1 MSSMTTESKQYESC
15 CICLATTRIRDGNE
29 FLVTPGCCGKWFHQS
44 CINEMKKVGK
54 KFCPACRKAF
64 PTNSIS
70 SSSAVVSPPLPPGGA
85 SSVVAPV
92 VVSPASAA
100 TNQRHQQVPAPG
112 RQPRFTA
119 TGLFARMFGCGNF
132 SSDLSNPATG
142 CSSSLPE
149 STAGGAA
156 VLLPPPIPEPTL
168 TTNPLEEDLVTI
180 ENEVKSKSNTA
191 SKKQS
196 LNSSSAPADSSQQPL
211 QITLT
216 PEYTTTSS
224 DEKFP
229 FYVRVNIL
237 CDITTAEDATEVRT
251 SGLDVVCLLDNS
263 GSMSGSKLAN
273 LKRAMEFVVSTL
285 NEKDRLSVV
294 IFNSYGKALTGL
306 WKMNE
311 ERKEKTL
318 SIINEIRADG
328 GTDIYDGMREGWK
341 IFQNRKTKNPSS
353 CMFLLTDGQDPDH
366 LEEKKD
372 LTATMRKEGT
382 SLFVFGFG
390 NDHDSAHLTAIA
402 NAGEGSFIYVET
414 SDTVIDA
421 FGGAIGSQ
429 QGQMLRDI
437 SLTVENMSEG
447 VIIEEMLT
455 GKYHKSLSADKK
467 EGNVT
472 FADLYSGEKRDFLLK
487 LRLPAMIGGT
497 SEASRSDAVVE
508 NFPLVSV
515 IAHYKQHGNDEQLTC
530 DLSTCSIRRVPSTVM
545 NRMTPV
551 SRDIEVDVQ
560 VQRLD
565 CTSAMQEA
573 MREADA
579 GRFTE
584 AKERIQRCK
593 TALIND
599 SISYR
604 NRNPMIIS
612 LVQDLQEMER
622 KIGSKEAYNRE
633 GGRAAME
640 ETTSM
645 YCTQRTVYAKSD
657 SAVYMQS
664 TSSAIT
670 QGRANRYKIE
680 K

>member
-1 MSSMTTESKQYESC
+1 MSSVTRESEQRESC
-15 CICLATTRIRDGNE
+15 CICLATTRIGDGKD

-44 CINEMKKVGK
+44 CIVEMEQVSKT
-54 KFCPACRKAF
+54 FCPVCMKAF
-64 PTNSIS
+64 AS
-70 SSSAVVSPPLPPGGA
+70 SSVSLSPVQHPHQHQQKAPPLVKRLSLTASGVFAKILGRANTNPNKSR
-85 SSVVAPV
+85 SSV
-92 VVSPASAA
+92 
-100 TNQRHQQVPAPG
+100 
-112 RQPRFTA
+112 
-119 TGLFARMFGCGNF
+119 
-132 SSDLSNPATG
+132 LSLPN
-142 CSSSLPE
+142 PE
-149 STAGGAA
+149 STDTRH
-156 VLLPPPIPEPTL
+156 LLR
-168 TTNPLEEDLVTI
+168 EDVVMI
-180 ENEVKSKSNTA
+180 ENGEKLTSTSA
-191 SKKQS
+191 SKEKS
-196 LNSSSAPADSSQQPL
+196 LKSSSAPADSSQQPL

-216 PEYTTTSS
+216 PEYTTTSL

-229 FYVRVNIL
+229 FYVRVNIAYNVSTV
-237 CDITTAEDATEVRT
+237 DDAPEVRA

-263 GSMSGSKLAN
+263 GSMTGSKLAN

-294 IFNSYGKALTGL
+294 IFNSCGKAQTGL

-311 ERKEKTL
+311 ERKEKIL
-318 SIINEIRADG
+318 SITNEIRAEG
-328 GTDIYDGMREGWK
+328 GTDIYYGMKEGWK
-341 IFQNRKTKNPSS
+341 IFHTRKTKNPSS
-353 CMFLLTDGQDPDH
+353 CMFLLTDGQDGIR
-366 LEEKKD
+366 LEAKKF
-372 LTATMRKEGT
+372 LAATMRKEGT

-390 NDHDSAHLTAIA
+390 NNHDSAQLTAIA

-447 VIIEEMLT
+447 VLIEEMLT
-455 GKYHKSLSADKK
+455 GKYHKSLSSNKK

-497 SEASRSDAVVE
+497 GETSRSDAVVE

-530 DLSTCSIRRVPSTVM
+530 DLSTCSIRRVPSTGM

-551 SRDIEVDVQ
+551 PRDIEVDVQ
-560 VQRLD
+560 IQRLD
-565 CTSAMQEA
+565 CTLAMQEA

-579 GRFTE
+579 GRLSQ

-604 NRNPMIIS
+604 YRNPMIVS

-622 KIGSKEAYNRE
+622 KIGSNEAYNRE

-645 YCTQRTVYAKSD
+645 YRTQRSVYSKSD

-664 TSSAIT
+664 TSSVTT
-670 QGRANRYKIE
+670 QRLARRYKI
-680 K
+680 KK